1 MTIRRGDILWAD
13 LGMFPTTSVQ
23 GGVRPVIV
31 VSNNKANTYSSVIT
45 VVPLTS
51 RIYKKRYLPTHVFIS
66 KYDMTGIRKGSLALA
81 EQVMSIST
89 KCIIEKCGRVNKW
102 SLDRVLKAVRIQM
115 GMEEKGMTA
124 EEYRNYLET
133 DFDDVDL
140 KELKDIRKIRIDR
153 NQTKEKRIAQY
164 LRQVGNPYLVC
175 IGNVKVKIRF
185 ANNGV
190 SFEDAFEELLLS
202 V

>member
-89 KCIIEKCGRVNKW
+89 KCII
-102 SLDRVLKAVRIQM
+102 
-115 GMEEKGMTA
+115 
-124 EEYRNYLET
+124 

>member
-1 MTIRRGDILWAD
+1 MTIRRGDILWAE

-89 KCIIEKCGRVNKW
+89 KCIIEGTESSTNSDGNERKRELIFPISTIQQQMT
-102 SLDRVLKAVRIQM
+102 SLNED
-115 GMEEKGMTA
+115 
-124 EEYRNYLET
+124 N
-133 DFDDVDL
+133 
-140 KELKDIRKIRIDR
+140 
-153 NQTKEKRIAQY
+153 TKE
-164 LRQVGNPYLVC
+164 
-175 IGNVKVKIRF
+175 
-185 ANNGV
+185 
-190 SFEDAFEELLLS
+190 
-202 V
+202 